1 MALLNRMLIIV
12 AHAHQAQYTYLKHAF
27 EKEAMD
33 VIFDRR
39 AGERRQL
46 VAMDRARSERRGRDR
61 RQRDI
66 TKRSEEHTSE
76 LQSLAYLVCRL
87 LLEKK
92 KKNSH
97 ANATESAIEPR
108 ELRSIH

>member
-1 MALLNRMLIIV
+1 MALLNRMLLIV
-12 AHAHQAQYTYLKHAF
+12 PRAQQAQYAYLKHAF

-46 VAMDRARSERRGRDR
+46 AALDRARSERRRSRDR

-66 TKRSEEHTSE
+66 TKD
-76 LQSLAYLVCRL
+76 LQRFGWAVVRRW
-87 LLEKK
+87 E
-92 KKNSH
+92 
-97 ANATESAIEPR
+97 T
-108 ELRSIH
+108 

>member
-12 AHAHQAQYTYLKHAF
+12 SQAHQAQYTYLKHAF

-66 TKRSEEHTSE
+66 TMD
-76 LQSLAYLVCRL
+76 LQRFGW
-87 LLEKK
+87 
-92 KKNSH
+92 
-97 ANATESAIEPR
+97 AIVRRWET
-108 ELRSIH
+108 

>member
-12 AHAHQAQYTYLKHAF
+12 AHSHQAQYTYLKHAF

-66 TKRSEEHTSE
+66 TKD
-76 LQSLAYLVCRL
+76 LQTFGWAVVRRW
-87 LLEKK
+87 E
-92 KKNSH
+92 
-97 ANATESAIEPR
+97 T
-108 ELRSIH
+108 

>member
-12 AHAHQAQYTYLKHAF
+12 SQAHQAQYTYLKHAF

-46 VAMDRARSERRGRDR
+46 AAMDRARSERRRGRDR

-66 TKRSEEHTSE
+66 TKD
-76 LQSLAYLVCRL
+76 LQ
-87 LLEKK
+87 KFGW
-92 KKNSH
+92 
-97 ANATESAIEPR
+97 AIVRRWET
-108 ELRSIH
+108 

>member
-1 MALLNRMLIIV
+1 MPLDLLGAFPLLFWGIHLVHGTSLRSVRSVGDSMALLNRMLIIV
-12 AHAHQAQYTYLKHAF
+12 AHSHQAQYTYLKHAF

-46 VAMDRARSERRGRDR
+46 AAMDRARSERRRGRDR

-66 TKRSEEHTSE
+66 TKD
-76 LQSLAYLVCRL
+76 
-87 LLEKK
+87 LERFGW
-92 KKNSH
+92 
-97 ANATESAIEPR
+97 AI
-108 ELRSIH
+108 

>member
-66 TKRSEEHTSE
+66 TMD
-76 LQSLAYLVCRL
+76 LQRFGW
-87 LLEKK
+87 
-92 KKNSH
+92 
-97 ANATESAIEPR
+97 AIVRRWET
-108 ELRSIH
+108 